1 MIKLRTLPL
10 AAALIFSSTPAMAQD
25 LADIFGPGPNPITMF
40 KEVFKA
46 EPLTPAE
53 ETRLP
58 AAQQL
63 ANSLIPP
70 GSYGAAFEGAFAPM
84 ADKVMA
90 MVEPDTAT
98 KAAQL
103 TNLTKYDV
111 ENLDDAKLASIVAL
125 LDPQAAQRNKQLA
138 DFVFAEFAAA
148 MVEIEPLYRDGL
160 ARAYA
165 KHFTDAQLAEVN
177 AFFATPTGNR
187 FAATSVAMQLDPQ
200 MMAKVPD
207 MIPVMVGHVAEAA
220 TRFVMAMDTFPQAR
234 KVDSLSAR
242 ERTQMLNLLGLTDE
256 EYEARITASALDFE
270 WDDESLDEYPPVME
284 VPLEGEL
291 EEVE

>member
-1 MIKLRTLPL
+1 MVKLRTLPL
-10 AAALIFSSTPAMAQD
+10 AAALIFSPAPAMAQD

-53 ETRLP
+53 EARLP

-70 GSYGAAFEGAFAPM
+70 GSYGAALEGALAPM

-90 MVEPDTAT
+90 MVEPDDAT
-98 KAAQL
+98 KAANL
-103 TNLTKYDV
+103 TNLSKYDV
-111 ENLDDAKLASIVAL
+111 ENLDDAKLAALVTL
-125 LDPQAAQRNKQLA
+125 LDPQAAQRNRQLA
-138 DFVFAEFAAA
+138 DFVFAEVAAA
-148 MVEIEPLYRDGL
+148 MVKVEPLYRDGL

-165 KHFTDAQLAEVN
+165 KHFDAAQLAEIN

-187 FAATSVAMQLDPQ
+187 FAGTSMAMQLDQQ

-207 MIPVMVGHVAEAA
+207 MIPVMVGHAAEAA
-220 TRFVMAMDTFPQAR
+220 TRFVMAMDTIPQAR

-242 ERTQMLNLLGLTDE
+242 ERTQMLNLLGMTDE
-256 EYEARITASALDFE
+256 EYEGRIAASAVEFD
-270 WDDESLDEYPPVME
+270 WESYEEAAPVME
-284 VPLEGEL
+284 VPLEGAV